1 MSSRNILWDYINN
14 LFLLKL
20 SNFRPLFL
28 VWFKSKVILV
38 WNSYYQ
44 MVIAKINDTII
55 FNISWLLCS
64 EQITTR
70 YHAFSVWICL
80 AWRRN
85 ELLGGSW
92 LLTIWRSFLHRGSG
106 HTCVATPGRTR
117 AFTAHK
123 FQTTGMYHLRKQ
135 CVFHM
140 EGMGLLFPEC
150 LLWCHLCA
158 RHRLHPLLFHR
169 WGNRITVKFFTLF
182 NYDLVKCE
190 VKFLSYWVQGS
201 SSLYY
206 ISVLD
211 KVGVVL

>member
-1 MSSRNILWDYINN
+1 MSSGNILWDYINN

-20 SNFRPLFL
+20 SNFHPLFL
-28 VWFKSKVILV
+28 VSFKSKAILV

-44 MVIAKINDTII
+44 MVIAKINDTRI
-55 FNISWLLCS
+55 FNISWLLFS

-70 YHAFSVWICL
+70 CHALSVWICL

-85 ELLGGSW
+85 KLFGGSW
-92 LLTIWRSFLHRGSG
+92 LLTIWRSFLQRGSG

-117 AFTAHK
+117 ALTAHK
-123 FQTTGMYHLRKQ
+123 FHTTGMYHLRKQ

-158 RHRLHPLLFHR
+158 RHRSAYTLLFHR
-169 WGNRITVKFFTLF
+169 WGNRITVKFFTLTMT
-182 NYDLVKCE
+182 
-190 VKFLSYWVQGS
+190 
-201 SSLYY
+201 
-206 ISVLD
+206 
-211 KVGVVL
+211 